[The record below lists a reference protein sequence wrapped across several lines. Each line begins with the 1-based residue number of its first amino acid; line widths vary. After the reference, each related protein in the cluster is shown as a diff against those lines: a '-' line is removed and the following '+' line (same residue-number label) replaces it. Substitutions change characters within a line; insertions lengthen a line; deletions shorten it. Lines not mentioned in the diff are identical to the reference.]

1 MLKYFIKIKH
11 NFNAVLGVWSGKE
24 ELRRLRR
31 VEREFMPNPNSQ
43 RAYAPELER
52 WEKAVQ
58 RFLAW
63 HQI

>member
-1 MLKYFIKIKH
+1 MYFD
-11 NFNAVLGVWSGKE
+11 AVLGVWSGKE

-31 VEREFMPNPNSQ
+31 VEREFVPNPNNQ